1 MIKREALECALFCLQ
16 MSGQDP
22 YKLQTLFSKFVNGI
36 WLIFII
42 IFTPCIVT
50 EIFAGSD
57 ELTNIA
63 DAASNIFIYVAAI
76 YKVWNLL
83 RGRQIIIELVTQL
96 DDFWTSDV
104 FDRDWKR
111 NFEIST
117 DRKVVKVCKLVGGLY
132 ISCGVY
138 YAVRPLFLQRKVW
151 PVSVYVIP
159 AINNISGS
167 YCIMY
172 MVETVLILLI
182 AFNMTG
188 HDSLIFTLVY
198 YAVLELRALQK
209 ALKDLIAHEDNE
221 DELLRKLKI
230 YVKCHDK
237 LHKYIEKVN
246 ELFSLFFLYQ
256 FFFTTIGIC
265 IAIFIMSISISTF
278 HYDDVFKFVLQT
290 MCVYVQMTL
299 YCKGGSD
306 LAYESEALGQAIY
319 ESDWTSACQPKV
331 RKMMIT
337 IIHRSQKTARLNA
350 GGLFDMN
357 LNSLTS
363 AAKATFSYFTLL
375 RTLYTKHNL
384 YK

>member
-1 MIKREALECALFCLQ
+1 
-16 MSGQDP
+16 
-22 YKLQTLFSKFVNGI
+22 
-36 WLIFII
+36 
-42 IFTPCIVT
+42 
-50 EIFAGSD
+50 
-57 ELTNIA
+57 
-63 DAASNIFIYVAAI
+63 
-76 YKVWNLL
+76 
-83 RGRQIIIELVTQL
+83 
-96 DDFWTSDV
+96 
-104 FDRDWKR
+104 
-111 NFEIST
+111 
-117 DRKVVKVCKLVGGLY
+117 
-132 ISCGVY
+132 
-138 YAVRPLFLQRKVW
+138 
-151 PVSVYVIP
+151 
-159 AINNISGS
+159 
-167 YCIMY
+167 MY